1 MNSLSYK
8 FPLTKITGKIRIK
21 ERLTFSEYGQP
32 IAPTK
37 TIITPKH
44 YIEWQIGYDKIASK
58 DEITHF
64 IGANNKNKQ
73 IYELSEFLEFGLKN
87 NLIKAEI
94 LKKLKK
100 DILKN
105 EIFIDEKE
113 EITRSHFI
121 SETINGVEFLK
132 SKVSYP
138 LLISKFQNKN
148 LLCEIIVREKQR
160 AVGTMPMLYFCISLA
175 NIKDKDGNFSF
186 IGRKIESKE
195 NGYLQIDSSNIEIFV
210 NLFKIFGL
218 LSKTHKHDCLEIL
231 NYILKN

>member
-1 MNSLSYK
+1 MNSLSYE

-44 YIEWQIGYDKIASK
+44 YIEWQIGYDKIVSK
-58 DEITHF
+58 NEITHF
-64 IGANNKNKQ
+64 IGANGKNKQ

-94 LKKLKK
+94 LKNLKEE
-100 DILKN
+100 ILKN